1 MTKPTLE
8 EKQAFTAKGRARN
21 YAARLRLEG
30 IKPGPTGTPASK
42 ESLLNK
48 YRAHLAR

>member
-8 EKQAFTAKGRARN
+8 EKQAFTAKVRARN
-21 YAARLRLEG
+21 YAASLRLEG
-30 IKPGPTGTPASK
+30 IKPGTTDTAASK

-48 YRAHLAR
+48 YRTHLAR